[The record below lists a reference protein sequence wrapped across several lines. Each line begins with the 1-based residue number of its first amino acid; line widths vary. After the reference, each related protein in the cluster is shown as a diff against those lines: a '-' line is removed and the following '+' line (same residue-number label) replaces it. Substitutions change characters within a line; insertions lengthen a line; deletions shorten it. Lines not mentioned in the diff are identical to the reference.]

1 MHLIRGAWRA
11 NIDPG
16 LVIECEPRHKVLR
29 FGYALTGLQDSL
41 VYLCKFRQFL
51 KNVIALPA
59 GDIRP
64 AYPAGVFC
72 AERVGEREQFFVEC
86 DVIVDYCAPN
96 NARE

>member
-1 MHLIRGAWRA
+1 
-11 NIDPG
+11 

-29 FGYALTGLQDSL
+29 FSYALTGLQDSL
-41 VYLCKFRQFL
+41 VDLHKFRQGL

-59 GDIRP
+59 GYIRP

-72 AERVGEREQFFVEC
+72 AKCVGEREQFFVEC
-86 DVIVDYCAPN
+86 DVIVEYCAPN